1 MLIIRMLDKPLVLYF
16 CQEEMVM
23 SKAGISNDTE
33 QTLDYEKDLRFVE
46 YMKQRLDKAIKD
58 REAGRL
64 VDADVVFA
72 GIRDKYG
79 W

>member
-1 MLIIRMLDKPLVLYF
+1 MMATAERVIDS
-16 CQEEMVM
+16 E
-23 SKAGISNDTE
+23 TE
-33 QTLDYEKDLRFVE
+33 RTLDYEKDPRFVE
-46 YMKQRLDKAIKD
+46 YMKIRLDRAIED

-72 GIRDKYG
+72 GIREKYG